1 MARTFRLMKSP
12 HLRIGHVI
20 GEVTRSLA
28 LLLMSDEESD
38 LTLSEIEHRFTLLL
52 ECGF

>member
-1 MARTFRLMKSP
+1 MAKTFRLMKSP
-12 HLRIGHVI
+12 SLHIGHVLR
-20 GEVTRSLA
+20 EATRGLA

-38 LTLSEIEHRFTLLL
+38 LTVSEIEQRFTLLL

>member
-1 MARTFRLMKSP
+1 MKSP
-12 HLRIGHVI
+12 HLHIGHVF
-20 GEVTRSLA
+20 GEVIRGLVF
-28 LLLMSDEESD
+28 LLMSDEESD

>member
-1 MARTFRLMKSP
+1 MVRTFQLKTSP
-12 HLRIGHVI
+12 HLHIGHVF
-20 GEVTRSLA
+20 GEVTRGLA

-38 LTLSEIEHRFTLLL
+38 LTPSEVERRFRQLL

>member
-12 HLRIGHVI
+12 PLHVGHVF
-20 GEVTRSLA
+20 GEVTRGLA
-28 LLLMSDEESD
+28 LLMSDEASD
-38 LTLSEIEHRFTLLL
+38 LTPSEIERRFTLLL

>member
-1 MARTFRLMKSP
+1 MARTFRMMKWP
-12 HLRIGHVI
+12 HLHIGHVF
-20 GEVTRSLA
+20 GEVTRGLA
-28 LLLMSDEESD
+28 LLLLSDEESD

>member
-12 HLRIGHVI
+12 HLHIGHVFR
-20 GEVTRSLA
+20 EVTRGLA
-28 LLLMSDEESD
+28 LLLMSDAESD
-38 LTLSEIEHRFTLLL
+38 LTPSEIEHRFTLLL

>member
-12 HLRIGHVI
+12 HLHISRVF
-20 GEVTRSLA
+20 GEVTRGLA
-28 LLLMSDEESD
+28 LLLLSDEESD

>member
-12 HLRIGHVI
+12 HLHIGHVF
-20 GEVTRSLA
+20 GEVTRGLA
-28 LLLMSDEESD
+28 LLLTSDEESD
-38 LTLSEIEHRFTLLL
+38 LTPSEIEHRFTRLL

>member
-12 HLRIGHVI
+12 RLHIGHVF
-20 GEVTRSLA
+20 GEVTRGLA
-28 LLLMSDEESD
+28 RLLLSDEESD
-38 LTLSEIEHRFTLLL
+38 LTRSEIEHRFTLLL

>member
-1 MARTFRLMKSP
+1 MVRTFQLKTSP
-12 HLRIGHVI
+12 HLHIGHAF
-20 GEVTRSLA
+20 GKVTRRLA
-28 LLLMSDEESD
+28 LLLLSDQESD